1 MSMSKHDAVIRLDA
15 SNCAFEALTP
25 HYGAMCCEAA
35 SFCFEQHRHSV
46 PTRAALNGCDTPHAH
61 FHWTSPPA
69 QAAATYRD
77 RDVAAEQGAYAV
89 AIAVLNQFHGYKVIE
104 RSVKGT
110 GFDFWIGTTADS
122 LPFQNKVRLE
132 VSGIFEGQS
141 RVNARLKSKLKQMAP
156 SDQSGSGFAVVA
168 EFGSPTIA
176 VGKRKSSN
184 GDE

>member
-1 MSMSKHDAVIRLDA
+1 MSERDAVIRLDT
-15 SNCAFEALTP
+15 SNHAFEALTP
-25 HYGAMCCEAA
+25 HYAAMACEAA
-35 SFCFEQHRHSV
+35 SYCFEQNRHPV
-46 PTRAALNGCDTPHAH
+46 PARAMLNGCDTPHAH
-61 FHWTSPPA
+61 FHWTSPPV

-89 AIAVLNQFHGYKVIE
+89 AIAVLNQLHGYKVVE

-110 GFDFWIGTTADS
+110 GFDFWVGTTTGG

-132 VSGIFEGQS
+132 ASGIFKGQS
-141 RVNARLKSKLKQMAP
+141 RVVARLKSKLKQMAP
-156 SDQSGSGFAVVA
+156 SDESGSGFAVVA
-168 EFGSPTIA
+168 EFGRPTVA